1 MKIGMRH
8 KAKGMSGVDL
18 DYEAQ
23 PKIPGSI
30 PHPTSHFLIERR
42 QPVVDT
48 SAFSL
53 LPSAYNGVTKM
64 RQTIIEMN
72 DVSLAY
78 TAAEYPEVSRI
89 SLGIREGELVS
100 LVGPS
105 GCGKSTLLR
114 LIAGSLSPTSGK
126 VAVSGNPELSGWS
139 QLSFVPQD
147 SLLLP
152 WRTVLGNV
160 RLPLELQRP
169 PQPEAKMDEKAL
181 RALELVNL
189 SGVEIKY
196 PQELSGGM
204 RQRVALARALVEQAQ
219 ILLLDEPFAALDDL
233 TRSQLHLELLR
244 IRAQTGIT
252 VLMVTHNIFEAVF
265 LSDRVIVMG
274 EKPGR
279 ILGEI
284 AIVLPERRNLKLLGI
299 PEFGAYVGRV
309 QDLLETGWGDY
320 NGR

>member
-1 MKIGMRH
+1 MKNRR
-8 KAKGMSGVDL
+8 KAEM
-18 DYEAQ
+18 Q
-23 PKIPGSI
+23 
-30 PHPTSHFLIERR
+30 
-42 QPVVDT
+42 
-48 SAFSL
+48 
-53 LPSAYNGVTKM
+53 
-64 RQTIIEMN
+64 QTIIEMN

-78 TAAEYPEVSRI
+78 IAAEYPEVTRI
-89 SLGIREGELVS
+89 NLAIREGELVS

-105 GCGKSTLLR
+105 GCGKSTLLL
-114 LIAGSLSPTSGK
+114 LIAGSLAPTSGK
-126 VAVSGNPELSGWS
+126 VAVLGNPDISGWS
-139 QLSFVPQD
+139 KLSFVPQD

-160 RLPLELQRP
+160 RLPLELQHP
-169 PQPEAKMDEKAL
+169 PKPDAEMDEKAL
-181 RALELVNL
+181 KALDLVNL
-189 SGVEIKY
+189 SGVETKY
-196 PQELSGGM
+196 PRELSGGM

-284 AIVLPERRNLKLLGI
+284 AIVLPEPRNLKLLGT

>member
-1 MKIGMRH
+1 M
-8 KAKGMSGVDL
+8 
-18 DYEAQ
+18 
-23 PKIPGSI
+23 
-30 PHPTSHFLIERR
+30 
-42 QPVVDT
+42 
-48 SAFSL
+48 
-53 LPSAYNGVTKM
+53 TKM
-64 RQTIIEMN
+64 RPTIIEMN

-78 TAAEYPEVSRI
+78 TVAECPEISRI
-89 SLGIREGELVS
+89 SLVIREGELVS

-114 LIAGSLSPTSGK
+114 LAAGSLAPTSGQ
-126 VAVSGNPELSGWS
+126 VSVLGNPELSGWS
-139 QLSFVPQD
+139 KLSFVPQD

-152 WRTVLGNV
+152 WRTVLDNV

-169 PQPEAKMDEKAL
+169 PRPEAEMVEKAL
-181 RALELVNL
+181 KALDLVNL
-189 SGVEIKY
+189 SGVETKY

-244 IRAQTGIT
+244 IRVQTGIT
-252 VLMVTHNIFEAVF
+252 ILMVTHNIFEAVF

-284 AIVLPERRNLKLLGI
+284 AVVLPEPRHPKLFGI

-320 NGR
+320 HGR

>member
-1 MKIGMRH
+1 MRP
-8 KAKGMSGVDL
+8 A
-18 DYEAQ
+18 
-23 PKIPGSI
+23 
-30 PHPTSHFLIERR
+30 
-42 QPVVDT
+42 
-48 SAFSL
+48 
-53 LPSAYNGVTKM
+53 
-64 RQTIIEMN
+64 IIEMN

-78 TAAEYPEVSRI
+78 TATEYPEVDRI
-89 SLGIREGELVS
+89 NLVIREGELVS

-114 LIAGSLSPTSGK
+114 LIAGVLTPTSGK
-126 VAVSGNPELSGWS
+126 IAVYGNPELSGWS
-139 QLSFVPQD
+139 KLSFVPQD

-169 PQPEAKMDEKAL
+169 SKPTAEIDEKAMA
-181 RALELVNL
+181 ALDLVNL
-189 SGVEIKY
+189 NGVETKY
-196 PQELSGGM
+196 PHELSGGM

-244 IRAQTGIT
+244 IRTQTGIT
-252 VLMVTHNIFEAVF
+252 VFMVTHNIFEAVF
-265 LSDRVIVMG
+265 LSDRVAVMG

-284 AIVLPERRNLKLLGI
+284 PIGLSKPRNLKLVGA
-299 PEFGAYVGRV
+299 PEFSALVGRV
-309 QDLLETGWGDY
+309 QDLLEIGWGDY
-320 NGR
+320 NGQQ